1 MEDVKLYKENLE
13 KRFHY
18 HVGFWSSIIAF
29 FTQSSPYNEAI
40 DEIQKKDIHEAFKSD
55 AQQLHRD
62 FQNAC
67 TKNYNLFGVSSPG
80 KHLVDACK

>member
-13 KRFHY
+13 QRFHY

-29 FTQSSPYNEAI
+29 FTQSSPYDEAI
-40 DEIQKKDIHEAFKSD
+40 DEIQKKDLQEAFKSD

-62 FQNAC
+62 FQNAF
-67 TKNYNLFGVSSPG
+67 TKKNNLLGVGSSG
-80 KHLVDACK
+80 KQLADACK